1 MVAGMVMAA
10 FVAALASLATHV
22 QAQLSVTGGDD
33 GSTSISPASWDNVV
47 KQANA
52 TSRALEVV
60 GYDIEEEYPGTPQD
74 GWRLSLAVVGNQ
86 ETDAGTRVT
95 GAQIVYE
102 PASSSSSAPTNGSSN
117 SNDTSSNPVADNTW
131 GSCSWFGYVPYD
143 IEADVDAGCRGVLSD
158 ECVAALN
165 DLVVDQGGLCYTTAT
180 IVPEA
185 CDEALGDDSDAF
197 LLVSVG
203 QSAGAFE
210 QPLGLTVAGEDDF
223 AAYDRMVRS
232 VFVGL
237 VGFSMLRSDDGGNL
251 QIVQDSERI
260 PGIVS
265 CLRANNIT
273 AQSRPLEDTN
283 AAVPIAA
290 GPGRSWAALA
300 VAIAVVV
307 GFS

>member
-1 MVAGMVMAA
+1 MVAGTVRAA
-10 FVAALASLATHV
+10 FLIAVASLATHV
-22 QAQLSVTGGDD
+22 QAQVSVAGGDN
-33 GSTSISPASWDNVV
+33 GPISIPSDSWDDVV
-47 KQANA
+47 KRANA
-52 TSRALEVV
+52 TSRALAVV

-74 GWRLSLAVVGNQ
+74 GWHLSLAVVGNQ
-86 ETDAGTRVT
+86 EAGAGTRVT
-95 GAQIVYE
+95 GAHIAYE
-102 PASSSSSAPTNGSSN
+102 PASSSSSAPTNGSS
-117 SNDTSSNPVADNTW
+117 SGNDTSSSPVADNTW

-165 DLVVDQGGLCYTTAT
+165 DLVVDQGDLCYTAETM
-180 IVPEA
+180 VPEA
-185 CDEALGDDSDAF
+185 CDEDLGEDSDAL
-197 LLVSVG
+197 LLVAVG

-210 QPLGLTVAGEDDF
+210 RPLGLTVAGEDDF

-237 VGFSMLRSDDGGNL
+237 VGFSMLRSDDGGTL
-251 QIVQDSERI
+251 QLVQDSQRI

-265 CLRANNIT
+265 CLRADNIT
-273 AQSRPLEDTN
+273 AHSRPLEDTN
-283 AAVPIAA
+283 AAVPVAA